1 MSTFREIL
9 TDVLAYSGQAK
20 GGAFETLV
28 KDQVNFAYRR
38 VLDSGKVPHEHREF
52 SLTSVA
58 STSKYGL
65 PLYVRKVLNI
75 EDPTTPR
82 FVFMNTARDFDKRN
96 PGSTDSST
104 PASAYPFGVRG
115 VEKYPA
121 GDGVLALTSD
131 SGDDAGSNFKIR
143 ITGFN
148 TSGVLVT
155 ELVTMNGTNSV
166 NTTTSWDSE
175 LGIERVTKV
184 TATGFT
190 FTGNVTVKDAAA
202 NTISVIP
209 VWWDSPDYQWIE
221 FDPIPAAAITYNI
234 RCEMRKPPLVNDS
247 DWPEFNQDFHD
258 LLIWGVTADL
268 LPTLGKSGVA
278 DRHRATFEAR
288 MSEFTGDNNSQ
299 PASLYVFGN
308 VQNRVQVRN
317 RPLAPYIQ
325 GVDVGLAS

>member
-9 TDVLAYSGQAK
+9 TDILAYSGQAK
-20 GGAFETLV
+20 GGSFEALV

-115 VEKYPA
+115 VQKYPA
-121 GDGVLALTSD
+121 SDGTLAFTSD
-131 SGDDAGSNFKIR
+131 STADAGSNFKVR

-166 NTTTSWDSE
+166 TSTTSWDSD

-184 TATGFT
+184 TATGYT
-190 FTGNVTVKDAAA
+190 FTGNVTVKDDDA
-202 NTISVIP
+202 NTIAVIP

-247 DWPEFNQDFHD
+247 DWPEFNQDFLD
-258 LLIWGVTADL
+258 LLFWGVTADL
-268 LPTLGKSGVA
+268 LPTLGKAGVA

-288 MSEFTGDNNSQ
+288 MLEFTGDNNSQ

-308 VQNRVQVRN
+308 VQNRVQMRN

-325 GVDVGLAS
+325 GGDVGLAS

>member
-115 VEKYPA
+115 VQKYPA

-131 SGDDAGSNFKIR
+131 SGDDAGSDFKVR

-155 ELVTMNGTNSV
+155 ELVNMNGTNSV

-184 TATGFT
+184 PATGFT

>member
-9 TDVLAYSGQAK
+9 TDVLAYSGQAR
-20 GGAFETLV
+20 GGAFEVLV

-38 VLDSGKVPHEHREF
+38 ILDSGKVPHEQREF

-96 PGSTDSST
+96 PGATDSST

-115 VEKYPA
+115 VQKYPA
-121 GDGVLALTSD
+121 SDGTLTLVSD
-131 SGDDAGSNFKIR
+131 SIADAGNDFKMR

-155 ELVTMNGTNSV
+155 ELRSMNGTTDV
-166 NTTTSWDSE
+166 TTTTSWDST
-175 LGIERVTKV
+175 LGIERITKV
-184 TATGFT
+184 PSTGFT
-190 FTGNVTVKDAAA
+190 FTGNVTVKDDDA

-278 DRHRATFEAR
+278 DRHRATFETR

-325 GVDVGLAS
+325 GVDVGLVS

>member
-9 TDVLAYSGQAK
+9 TDVLAYSGQAR
-20 GGAFETLV
+20 GGAFEVLV

-38 VLDSGKVPHEHREF
+38 ILDSGKVPHEHREF

-96 PGSTDSST
+96 PGATDSST

-121 GDGVLALTSD
+121 SDGTLTLVSD
-131 SGDDAGSNFKIR
+131 STADAGDDFKVR

-155 ELVTMNGTNSV
+155 ELRPMNGTTDV
-166 NTTTSWDSE
+166 TTTTSWDST
-175 LGIERVTKV
+175 L
-184 TATGFT
+184 
-190 FTGNVTVKDAAA
+190 
-202 NTISVIP
+202 VI
-209 VWWDSPDYQWIE
+209 
-221 FDPIPAAAITYNI
+221 
-234 RCEMRKPPLVNDS
+234 L
-247 DWPEFNQDFHD
+247 
-258 LLIWGVTADL
+258 
-268 LPTLGKSGVA
+268 
-278 DRHRATFEAR
+278 
-288 MSEFTGDNNSQ
+288 
-299 PASLYVFGN
+299 
-308 VQNRVQVRN
+308 
-317 RPLAPYIQ
+317 
-325 GVDVGLAS
+325 

>member
-1 MSTFREIL
+1 ME
-9 TDVLAYSGQAK
+9 
-20 GGAFETLV
+20 
-28 KDQVNFAYRR
+28 
-38 VLDSGKVPHEHREF
+38 
-52 SLTSVA
+52 
-58 STSKYGL
+58 
-65 PLYVRKVLNI
+65 
-75 EDPTTPR
+75 
-82 FVFMNTARDFDKRN
+82 
-96 PGSTDSST
+96 
-104 PASAYPFGVRG
+104 
-115 VEKYPA
+115 
-121 GDGVLALTSD
+121 SD
-131 SGDDAGSNFKIR
+131 SPADAGVDFKLR

-148 TSGVLVT
+148 SSGILVT
-155 ELVTMNGTNSV
+155 ELVTMNGTTAV
-166 NTTTSWDSE
+166 NTTTSWDST

-308 VQNRVQVRN
+308 VQNRVQIRN

-325 GVDVGLAS
+325 GVDIGLAS

>member
-131 SGDDAGSNFKIR
+131 SPADAGSNFKVR

-155 ELVTMNGTNSV
+155 ELVNMNGTNSV

>member
-20 GGAFETLV
+20 GGTFENLV
-28 KDQVNFAYRR
+28 KDQVNFVYRR

-58 STSKYGL
+58 ETSKYGL
-65 PLYVRKVLNI
+65 PMYVRKVLNI

-82 FVFMNTARDFDKRN
+82 FVFMSTAREFDKRN

-104 PASAYPFGVRG
+104 PASAYPYGVRG
-115 VEKYPA
+115 VQKYPSA
-121 GDGVLALTSD
+121 NGVLAVESD
-131 SGDDAGSNFKIR
+131 STADAGVNFKLR

-148 TSGVLVT
+148 SSGILVT
-155 ELVTMNGTNSV
+155 ELVTMNGTTAV
-166 NTTTSWDSE
+166 NTTTSWDST

-184 TATGFT
+184 PATGFT

-308 VQNRVQVRN
+308 VQNRVQIRN

-325 GVDVGLAS
+325 GVDIGLAS

>member
-131 SGDDAGSNFKIR
+131 SPADAGSNFKVR
-143 ITGFN
+143 VTGFN

-155 ELVTMNGTNSV
+155 ELVSMNGTNSV

>member
-9 TDVLAYSGQAK
+9 TDVLAYSGQAR
-20 GGAFETLV
+20 GGAFEVLV

-38 VLDSGKVPHEHREF
+38 ILDSGKVPHEHREF

-115 VEKYPA
+115 VQKYPA

-131 SGDDAGSNFKIR
+131 SGDDAGSDFKVR

-155 ELVTMNGTNSV
+155 ELASMNGTNSV

-184 TATGFT
+184 PATGFT

>member
-9 TDVLAYSGQAK
+9 TDILAYSGQAK

-115 VEKYPA
+115 VQKYPA

-131 SGDDAGSNFKIR
+131 SGDDAGSDFKVR

-155 ELVTMNGTNSV
+155 ELVNMNGTNSV
-166 NTTTSWDSE
+166 NTATSWDSE

-184 TATGFT
+184 PATGFT

-308 VQNRVQVRN
+308 VQNRVQIRN

-325 GVDVGLAS
+325 GVDIGLAS